1 MKDKVTLTLNQ
12 LCTVARVCKKRKPE
26 LLSLLGGQQ
35 VSNTLDFTG
44 EVILATLTLG
54 RTQAKLIQTCILNAA
69 QDEAISRA
77 DYITI
82 NDAFRNAYDET
93 LRRQCGEA

>member
-1 MKDKVTLTLNQ
+1 M
-12 LCTVARVCKKRKPE
+12 
-26 LLSLLGGQQ
+26 
-35 VSNTLDFTG
+35 
-44 EVILATLTLG
+44 
-54 RTQAKLIQTCILNAA
+54 QTCILNAA

-93 LRRQCGEA
+93 LRRKCGEA

>member
-1 MKDKVTLTLNQ
+1 MKDKITLTLNQ
-12 LCTVARVCKKRKPE
+12 LCTVALACKKRKPE
-26 LLSLLGGQQ
+26 LLALLGGQQ

-54 RTQAKLIQTCILNAA
+54 RTQAKQLQTCILHAA
-69 QDEAISRA
+69 QDGAMSRD
-77 DYITI
+77 DYMTI
-82 NDAFRNAYDET
+82 NDAFRRAYDET